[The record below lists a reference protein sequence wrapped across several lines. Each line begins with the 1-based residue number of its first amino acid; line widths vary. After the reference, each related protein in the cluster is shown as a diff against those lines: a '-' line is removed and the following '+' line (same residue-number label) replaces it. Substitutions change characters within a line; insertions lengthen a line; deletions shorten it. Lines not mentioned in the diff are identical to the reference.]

1 MAYQINKTDGTI
13 ISTVADGQVDD
24 ISTDI
29 TLIGKNYSGYGEAF
43 NENFVKILENFANVS
58 APENPIRG
66 QVWFDSTESKL
77 KVYNGTTFVPVSSAT
92 VSNTQP
98 TTLAIGDLWFNNVDK
113 QLYFFDGN
121 NAILLGPS
129 YSESQLQSGFEV
141 VSILD
146 SLNQTRVI
154 TKLFTNGILLGIF
167 SKDTFTPKNPIVG
180 FAGSIQP
187 GFNASSLSGI
197 KFNVTATNSDSLGG
211 QAASKYVRNDTSNN
225 IDGQVSIR
233 SNLGL
238 SVGSGGT
245 AALRVENRD
254 IVLRNSA
261 DNAQIVFDVRRD
273 ANQENALEINAAS
286 RSISLYQEYT
296 DSQVNIGG
304 NLTIDGDITIR
315 GNFTINDGDVT
326 QVKSSELVIEDKV
339 VVLGQTGDSSR
350 NTDENADQGGII
362 LKGADDHI
370 ILWSNNGQS
379 ASGSYPALL
388 SKAWTFSDHV
398 NLATNKYY
406 AIDGVPVI
414 EQTNSTPGSQTFKL
428 TSAVTAIEGVSS
440 FGKQNSITVG
450 PGAVDADPYLR
461 FEDAKISTE
470 QSQDLTLSPE
480 SGQNVLLENS
490 PRIQGLAD
498 PRSGTDG
505 EQDAATREYV
515 DSTIESRPIIL
526 SIDLSDGKPNSY
538 IINNILDNVAPVSE
552 FRSGTVARILCNIV
566 NNSTSQLDLD
576 PLLLS
581 GTSTASFNT
590 AGGGTAPAVT
600 SITPGIATI
609 PSQSVST
616 TRIIKQFEITGPE
629 SSKSWGHVSDTILPP

>member
-13 ISTVADGQVDD
+13 VATVADGQVDD

-43 NENFVKILENFANVS
+43 NENFVKILENFADVS

-66 QVWFDSTESKL
+66 QVWFDASESKL
-77 KVYNGTTFVPVSSAT
+77 KVYNGTSFVPVSSAT
-92 VSNTQP
+92 VSNSQP
-98 TTLAIGDLWFNNVDK
+98 NTLATGDLWFNNVDK
-113 QLYFFDGN
+113 QLYFFDGTN
-121 NAILLGPS
+121 PILLGPS
-129 YSESQLQSGFEV
+129 FSESQLQSGFEV
-141 VSILD
+141 VSLLD
-146 SLNQTRVI
+146 TLNQTRVI
-154 TKLFTNGILLGIF
+154 TKLFTNGILIGIF
-167 SKDTFTPKNPIVG
+167 AKDTFTPKNPILG
-180 FAGSIQP
+180 FTGSIQP
-187 GFNASSLSGI
+187 GFNAGSLNGI
-197 KFNVTATNSDSLGG
+197 KFNVTATNSESLGG
-211 QAASKYVRNDTSNN
+211 QEASKYVRNDTSNN
-225 IDGQVSIR
+225 IDGQISIR

-238 SVGSGGT
+238 SIGSGGT
-245 AALRVENRD
+245 GALRIENRD

-261 DNAQIVFDVRRD
+261 DNARIVLDVRRD
-273 ANQENALEINAAS
+273 AIQENALVVNS
-286 RSISLYQEYT
+286 TDRSISLYEDYI

-304 NLTIDGDITIR
+304 NLTIDGDITIK

-326 QVKSSELVIEDKV
+326 QVKQSELVIEDKLII
-339 VVLGQTGDSSR
+339 LGQTGDSAR
-350 NTDENADQGGII
+350 NTDENADGGGII

-370 ILWSNNGQS
+370 ILWSNEGQ
-379 ASGSYPALL
+379 AATGSTPALL
-388 SKAWTFSDHV
+388 SNAWTFSDHV

-406 AIDGVPVI
+406 AIDGIPVI

-440 FGKQNSITVG
+440 FGKQNRLTVG
-450 PGAVDADPYLR
+450 PGAVDANPFLV
-461 FEDAKISTE
+461 FENATISTE
-470 QSQDLTLSPE
+470 QSQDLTLSPD
-480 SGQNVLLENS
+480 SGQNILLENT

-498 PRSGTDG
+498 PRSGTGG

-538 IINNILDNVAPVSE
+538 IIDNILDNMTPVSE
-552 FRSGTVARILCNIV
+552 YRSGTIARILCNIV

-581 GTSTASFNT
+581 GTSTAIFNT

-600 SITPGIATI
+600 SITPGVATV

-616 TRIIKQFEITGPE
+616 TRIIKEFQITGPE